1 MKNTYPKTIDSLS
14 NLVYNTSILTNWSY
28 PMKLKLAVV
37 AIAIALAG
45 CASTKS
51 EGEGPIKTQKLSTSF
66 AGEKIKIETNCT
78 WYKPWKSDCEIVS
91 IESTAT
97 ATSFGN
103 TANNRKTALTVAEMR
118 ANSQVAEF
126 ISKDISSSRVSSTIA
141 KNLEKAS
148 DKIKSGNADNK
159 TVEMSDKEAATLNLR
174 ENNNETV
181 HQLTETIRTSSQA
194 ILKGFI
200 KINEEVV
207 GNQEVLVTIRWDKDS
222 ERAAETLRKKFS
234 N

>member
-1 MKNTYPKTIDSLS
+1 
-14 NLVYNTSILTNWSY
+14 
-28 PMKLKLAVV
+28 MKLKLAALAV
-37 AIAIALAG
+37 AIILAG
-45 CASTKS
+45 CASTK
-51 EGEGPIKTQKLSTSF
+51 EGEGPVKSQKLSTSF
-66 AGEKIKIETNCT
+66 AGEKIKIETNCS
-78 WYKPWKSDCEIVS
+78 WYKPWQSECDIIA

-126 ISKDISSSRVSSTIA
+126 IAKDISTTRVTNTIA

-148 DKIKSGNADNK
+148 DKVKSGNGDDS
-159 TVEMSDKEAATLNLR
+159 TVEMSDKEAATISLR

-181 HQLTETIRTSSQA
+181 HKLTETIRTSSQA
-194 ILKGFI
+194 ILKGFV

-222 ERAAETLRKKFS
+222 ERAAKMLRKKFIVC
-234 N
+234 

>member
-1 MKNTYPKTIDSLS
+1 
-14 NLVYNTSILTNWSY
+14 
-28 PMKLKLAVV
+28 MKLKLAAL
-37 AIAIALAG
+37 AIAIVLTG
-45 CASTKS
+45 CASTK
-51 EGEGPIKTQKLSTSF
+51 EGEGPVKSQKLSTSF
-66 AGEKIKIETNCT
+66 AGEKIKIETNCS
-78 WYKPWKSDCEIVS
+78 WYKPWKSDCDIIA

-126 ISKDISSSRVSSTIA
+126 IAKDISTTRVTNTIA

-148 DKIKSGNADNK
+148 DKVKSGNGDDS
-159 TVEMSDKEAATLNLR
+159 TVEMSDKEAATISLR

-181 HQLTETIRTSSQA
+181 HKLTETIRTSSQA
-194 ILKGFI
+194 ILKGFV

-222 ERAAETLRKKFS
+222 ERAAKMLRKKFS

>member
-1 MKNTYPKTIDSLS
+1 MKFKIAAIT
-14 NLVYNTSILTNWSY
+14 
-28 PMKLKLAVV
+28 
-37 AIAIALAG
+37 IAIVLSG
-45 CASTKS
+45 CASTKN
-51 EGEGPIKTQKLSTSF
+51 EGEGPVKTQKLSTSF

-126 ISKDISSSRVSSTIA
+126 ISKDISTNRVTNTIA

-148 DKIKSGNADNK
+148 DKVKSGNNDGK
-159 TVEMSDKEAATLNLR
+159 TVEMSDKEAATISLR

-181 HQLTETIRTSSQA
+181 HTLTETIRTSSQA
-194 ILKGFI
+194 ILKGFV

-207 GNQEVLVTIRWDKDS
+207 GNQEVSVTIRWDKDS
-222 ERAAETLRKKFS
+222 ERAAEVLRKKFS
-234 N
+234 TQ

>member
-1 MKNTYPKTIDSLS
+1 
-14 NLVYNTSILTNWSY
+14 
-28 PMKLKLAVV
+28 MKLKLATI
-37 AIAIALAG
+37 AIAIALSG
-45 CASTKS
+45 CASTKT
-51 EGEGPIKTQKLSTSF
+51 EGEGPVKSQKLSTSF

-78 WYKPWKSDCEIVS
+78 WYKPWKTEQCEVVS

-118 ANSQVAEF
+118 ANSHVAEF
-126 ISKDISSSRVSSTIA
+126 IAKDISTTRVTSTIA

-148 DKIKSGNADNK
+148 DKVKSGAADGA
-159 TVEMSDKEAATLNLR
+159 TVEMSDKEAATISLR
-174 ENNNETV
+174 ENKNETV

-207 GNQEVLVTIRWDKDS
+207 GNQEVSVTIRWDKDS
-222 ERAAETLRKKFS
+222 ERAAEVLRKKFT
-234 N
+234 NN

>member
-1 MKNTYPKTIDSLS
+1 
-14 NLVYNTSILTNWSY
+14 
-28 PMKLKLAVV
+28 MKLKLAAI
-37 AIAIALAG
+37 AIAIALTG
-45 CASTKS
+45 CASTKN
-51 EGEGPIKTQKLSTSF
+51 EGEGPVKKQKLATSF
-66 AGEKIKIETNCT
+66 ASEKIKIETSCT
-78 WYKPWKSDCEIVS
+78 WRISSKNECEVVA

-103 TANNRKTALTVAEMR
+103 TANNRKTALIVAEMR
-118 ANSQVAEF
+118 ANANVSEF
-126 ISKDISSSRVSSTIA
+126 ISKDISTTKVTSTLA
-141 KNLEKAS
+141 KNLEKAN
-148 DKIKSGNADNK
+148 DKVKSGNNDSK
-159 TVEMSDKEAATLNLR
+159 TVEMSDKEAASISLR

-181 HQLTETIRTSSQA
+181 HNLTETIRTNSHA

-222 ERAAETLRKKFS
+222 ELAAETLRKKFG

>member
-1 MKNTYPKTIDSLS
+1 
-14 NLVYNTSILTNWSY
+14 
-28 PMKLKLAVV
+28 MKLKLA
-37 AIAIALAG
+37 AIAIAVVLTG
-45 CASTKS
+45 CASTK
-51 EGEGPIKTQKLSTSF
+51 EGDGPVKTQKLSTSF

-78 WYKPWKSDCEIVS
+78 WYKFWKTECEVIA

-103 TANNRKTALTVAEMR
+103 TSNNRKTALTVAEMR
-118 ANSQVAEF
+118 ANSHVAEF
-126 ISKDISSSRVSSTIA
+126 MSKDISTTRVTNTIA
-141 KNLEKAS
+141 KNLEKAN
-148 DKIKSGNADNK
+148 DKVKSGNSDGS
-159 TVEMSDKEAATLNLR
+159 TVEMTDKEAASISLR

-181 HQLTETIRTSSQA
+181 HNLTERIRTNSHA

-207 GNQEVLVTIRWDKDS
+207 GNQEVLVTIRWNKDS
-222 ERAAETLRKKFS
+222 ELAAETLRKKFG

>member
-1 MKNTYPKTIDSLS
+1 
-14 NLVYNTSILTNWSY
+14 
-28 PMKLKLAVV
+28 MKLKLVS
-37 AIAIALAG
+37 IAIILALAG
-45 CASTKS
+45 CASTKN
-51 EGEGPIKTQKLSTSF
+51 EGEGPVKTQKLSTSF
-66 AGEKIKIETNCT
+66 AGEKIKIETSCT
-78 WYKPWKSDCEIVS
+78 WRVFKTNECEVVA

-118 ANSQVAEF
+118 ANAQVSEF
-126 ISKDISSSRVSSTIA
+126 ISKEISSTRVTSTLA
-141 KNLEKAS
+141 KNLEKAN
-148 DKIKSGNADNK
+148 DKVKSGNNDNK
-159 TVEMSDKEAATLNLR
+159 TVEMSDKEAASISLR

-194 ILKGFI
+194 ILKGFV

>member
-1 MKNTYPKTIDSLS
+1 
-14 NLVYNTSILTNWSY
+14 
-28 PMKLKLAVV
+28 MKLKLVVV

-51 EGEGPIKTQKLSTSF
+51 EGEGPVKTQKLSTSF

>member
-1 MKNTYPKTIDSLS
+1 
-14 NLVYNTSILTNWSY
+14 
-28 PMKLKLAVV
+28 MKLKLATI
-37 AIAIALAG
+37 AIAIALTG
-45 CASTKS
+45 CASTKN
-51 EGEGPIKTQKLSTSF
+51 EGEGAVKTQKLSTSF
-66 AGEKIKIETNCT
+66 AAEKIKIETSCT
-78 WYKPWKSDCEIVS
+78 WHVFKPNECDVVA

-118 ANSQVAEF
+118 ANSHVAEF
-126 ISKDISSSRVSSTIA
+126 ISKDISTTRVTNTIA

-148 DKIKSGNADNK
+148 DKVKSGNSDNK
-159 TVEMSDKEAATLNLR
+159 TVEMSDKEAATLSLR

-181 HQLTETIRTSSQA
+181 HTLTETIRTNSQA
-194 ILKGFI
+194 ILKGFV

-207 GNQEVLVTIRWDKDS
+207 GNQEVSVTIRWDKNS
-222 ERAAETLRKKFS
+222 ERAAETLRKKFTTQ

>member
-1 MKNTYPKTIDSLS
+1 
-14 NLVYNTSILTNWSY
+14 
-28 PMKLKLAVV
+28 MKLKIVS
-37 AIAIALAG
+37 IAIVLALVG
-45 CASTKS
+45 CASNKTA
-51 EGEGPIKTQKLSTSF
+51 EGEGPVKTQKLSTSF
-66 AGEKIKIETNCT
+66 AGEKIKIETSCT
-78 WYKPWKSDCEIVS
+78 WHVFKPNDCDVVA

-118 ANSQVAEF
+118 ANAQVSEF
-126 ISKDISSSRVSSTIA
+126 LAKEISSTRVTNTIA

-148 DKIKSGNADNK
+148 DKVRSGNADNK
-159 TVEMSDKEAATLNLR
+159 TVEMSDKEAATISLR

-194 ILKGFI
+194 ILKGFV

-222 ERAAETLRKKFS
+222 ERAADMLRKKF
-234 N
+234 NTQ

>member
-1 MKNTYPKTIDSLS
+1 
-14 NLVYNTSILTNWSY
+14 
-28 PMKLKLAVV
+28 MKLKLATI
-37 AIAIALAG
+37 AIAIILTG

-51 EGEGPIKTQKLSTSF
+51 EGEGAVKTQKLSTSF

-78 WYKPWKSDCEIVS
+78 WHVFRPNECEVVA

-103 TANNRKTALTVAEMR
+103 TANNRKNALTVAEMR

-126 ISKDISSSRVSSTIA
+126 IAKDISTTRVTNTLA
-141 KNLEKAS
+141 KNLEKAN
-148 DKIKSGNADNK
+148 DKIKSGNSDGS
-159 TVEMSDKEAATLNLR
+159 TVEMSDKEAATISLR

-181 HQLTETIRTSSQA
+181 HNLTETIRTSSQA
-194 ILKGFI
+194 ILRGFI
-200 KINEEVV
+200 KINQEVV
-207 GNQEVLVTIRWDKDS
+207 GNQEVLVIIRWDKDS
-222 ERAAETLRKKFS
+222 ERAAETLRRKFTTSS

>member
-1 MKNTYPKTIDSLS
+1 
-14 NLVYNTSILTNWSY
+14 
-28 PMKLKLAVV
+28 MKLKLA
-37 AIAIALAG
+37 AIAIAIAFTG

-51 EGEGPIKTQKLSTSF
+51 EGEGPVKTQKLSTSF

-78 WYKPWKSDCEIVS
+78 WHMFSKNVCEVS
-91 IESTAT
+91 AIESTAT

-126 ISKDISSSRVSSTIA
+126 IAKDISTTRVTNTIA

-148 DKIKSGNADNK
+148 DKVNSGKADNK
-159 TVEMSDKEAATLNLR
+159 TVELSDKEAATISLR

-181 HQLTETIRTSSQA
+181 HQLTETIRTNSQA

-207 GNQEVLVTIRWDKDS
+207 GNQEVLVTIRWDKDT
-222 ERAAETLRKKFS
+222 ERAAEFLRKKFTS

>member
-1 MKNTYPKTIDSLS
+1 
-14 NLVYNTSILTNWSY
+14 
-28 PMKLKLAVV
+28 MKLKLA
-37 AIAIALAG
+37 AIAIAIVLTG
-45 CASTKS
+45 CASTK
-51 EGEGPIKTQKLSTSF
+51 EGDGPVKTQKLSTSF

-78 WYKPWKSDCEIVS
+78 WYKFWKTECEIIA

-118 ANSQVAEF
+118 ANSHVAEF
-126 ISKDISSSRVSSTIA
+126 IAKDISTTRVTSTIA

-148 DKIKSGNADNK
+148 DKVKSGNSDGS
-159 TVEMSDKEAATLNLR
+159 TVSMSDKEAASISLR

-181 HQLTETIRTSSQA
+181 HNLTETIRTSSQA
-194 ILKGFI
+194 ILKGFV

-207 GNQEVLVTIRWDKDS
+207 GNQEVLVTIRWDKDT
-222 ERAAETLRKKFS
+222 ERAAETLRRKFS
-234 N
+234 NSQN

>member
-1 MKNTYPKTIDSLS
+1 
-14 NLVYNTSILTNWSY
+14 
-28 PMKLKLAVV
+28 MKLKLVS
-37 AIAIALAG
+37 IAIVLALVG
-45 CASTKS
+45 CASNKTA
-51 EGEGPIKTQKLSTSF
+51 EGEGPVKTQKLSTSF
-66 AGEKIKIETNCT
+66 AGEKIKIETSCT
-78 WYKPWKSDCEIVS
+78 WHVFKPNDCDVVA

-118 ANSQVAEF
+118 ANAQVSEF
-126 ISKDISSSRVSSTIA
+126 LAKEISSTRVTNTIA

-148 DKIKSGNADNK
+148 DKVRSGNADNK
-159 TVEMSDKEAATLNLR
+159 TVEMSDKEAATISLR

-194 ILKGFI
+194 ILKGFV

-222 ERAAETLRKKFS
+222 ERAADMLRKKF
-234 N
+234 NTQ

>member
-1 MKNTYPKTIDSLS
+1 
-14 NLVYNTSILTNWSY
+14 
-28 PMKLKLAVV
+28 MKLKLA
-37 AIAIALAG
+37 AIAIAIAVTG
-45 CASTKS
+45 CSSTKTD
-51 EGEGPIKTQKLSTSF
+51 GEGPVKTQKLSTSF
-66 AGEKIKIETNCT
+66 VGEKIKIETNCT
-78 WYKPWKSDCEIVS
+78 WYKPWKTDQCEILS

-103 TANNRKTALTVAEMR
+103 TANNRKTALIVAEMR
-118 ANSQVAEF
+118 ANSHVAEF
-126 ISKDISSSRVSSTIA
+126 ITKDISTNKVTSTLA

-148 DKIKSGNADNK
+148 DKVKSGNDDSK
-159 TVEMSDKEAATLNLR
+159 TVEMSDKEAASISLR

-181 HQLTETIRTSSQA
+181 HNLTETIRTNSRA

-207 GNQEVLVTIRWDKDS
+207 GNQEVSVTIRWDKNS
-222 ERAAETLRKKFS
+222 ESAAETLRKKFG